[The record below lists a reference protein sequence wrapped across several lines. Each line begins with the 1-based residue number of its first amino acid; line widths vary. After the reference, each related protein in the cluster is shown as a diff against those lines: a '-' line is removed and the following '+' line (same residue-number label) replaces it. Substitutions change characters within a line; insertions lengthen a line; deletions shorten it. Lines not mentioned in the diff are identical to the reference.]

1 MKANGF
7 KAGEEID
14 IAVVDGKRI
23 IIDGH
28 HRARAAGAAGIKQV
42 PVRIWEV
49 SEETGVK
56 LITQA
61 SEAAERLGLPF

>member
-1 MKANGF
+1 MKASGF
-7 KAGEEID
+7 DAAEAID

-42 PVRIWEV
+42 PVRIWQV
-49 SEETGVK
+49 SDETGTT
-56 LITQA
+56 LMMQA
-61 SEAAERLGLPF
+61 AEAAERLGLPF